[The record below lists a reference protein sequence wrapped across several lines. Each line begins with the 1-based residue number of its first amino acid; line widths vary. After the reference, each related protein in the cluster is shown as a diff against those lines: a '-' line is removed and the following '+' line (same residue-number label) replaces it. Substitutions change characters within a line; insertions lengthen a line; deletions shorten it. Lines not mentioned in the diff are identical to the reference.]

1 MRDFITLANTPIKAS
16 YTQVHWA
23 WSSSEHLIG
32 EVIKLP
38 WAVTIAIA
46 SLSLRPFK
54 DKLLNTLRQDSDVLE
69 AQREDFAGISTEMDV
84 ICVYEEMKTDGVLV
98 STFAS
103 IDEYLPILY
112 PRQHQVVRGCT
123 VSHLFLT

>member
-1 MRDFITLANTPIKAS
+1 MVFLGTPHRGSDKVTL
-16 YTQVHWA
+16 
-23 WSSSEHLIG
+23 G
-32 EVIKLP
+32 
-38 WAVTIAIA
+38 AVTIAIA